1 MSWRILRIVI
11 RYRRTIFRRRTS
23 MPTLCK
29 AYPDTGAARDAID
42 ELLIAGRTGREIR
55 MVVGSTPH
63 DRRQEIAGG
72 FARPVPPD
80 AAVGRFAGTPL
91 RRWRG
96 EGSFAGEADLMRK
109 GSFAD
114 VDADAIVPF
123 GEHAVRAPIAGDR
136 EVRPRLRRSEFNR
149 EAADE
154 LADELHAGREL

>member
-1 MSWRILRIVI
+1 
-11 RYRRTIFRRRTS
+11 

-29 AYPDTGAARDAID
+29 AYADPGAARDAID
-42 ELLIAGRTGREIR
+42 DLLTAGRAGPEIR

-72 FARPVPPD
+72 FAKPVVPD
-80 AAVGRFAGTPL
+80 ATVGRFAGTPL

-114 VDADAIVPF
+114 VDADAIVTF
-123 GEHAVRAPIAGDR
+123 AGHAERARIAGDR
-136 EVRPRLRRSEFNR
+136 EVRHLLRRSEFNR
-149 EAADE
+149 DTADE
-154 LADELHAGREL
+154 LVEELHAGRELVLIDVSSA

>member
-1 MSWRILRIVI
+1 
-11 RYRRTIFRRRTS
+11 

-29 AYPDTGAARDAID
+29 AYADPGAARDAID
-42 ELLIAGRTGREIR
+42 ELLTTGRTGRDIR
-55 MVVGSTPH
+55 MVLGSTRH

-96 EGSFAGEADLMRK
+96 VGSFAGDADRMRQ

-114 VDADAIVPF
+114 VDADAIVTF
-123 GEHAVRAPIAGDR
+123 GEHAEHARIVGDR
-136 EVRPRLRRSEFNR
+136 EVRHLLRRFEFDR
-149 EAADE
+149 DTADE
-154 LADELHAGREL
+154 LVEKLHAGRELVLIDVTTP